1 MTKQPGERPPG
12 SASRVA
18 SMLRSQI
25 MDGDLVPG
33 TRLSEEQVRE
43 ALGVSRS
50 TLREAFQLLI
60 RERLLV
66 HRLSRGVFVRELS
79 REDISDLYRVRR
91 LLECTALRGVSVLR
105 PAQLRELTRAVED
118 GRAAA
123 ARQQWGHVAAA
134 SVRFHEALV
143 GLLGSERLNGLISE
157 ILAEFRLAYA
167 LMDDTEVFHSTFL
180 KRNAELADRIGAG
193 DLDGAAEML
202 ESYLADSEEALLAR
216 YEPRDDPR

>member
-1 MTKQPGERPPG
+1 MNARKDG
-12 SASRVA
+12 SASRA
-18 SMLRSQI
+18 AAALRAQI
-25 MDGDLVPG
+25 MDGELVSG

-66 HRLSRGVFVRELS
+66 HELSRGVFVRELS
-79 REDISDLYRVRR
+79 KSDISDLYRVRR
-91 LLECTALRGVSVLR
+91 LIECTALRNVHSIR
-105 PAQLRELTRAVED
+105 PEQLQRLHEAVRD
-118 GRAAA
+118 GKIAAA
-123 ARQQWGHVAAA
+123 EQRWGLVAAA

-143 GLLGSERLNGLISE
+143 GLLGSERLDSLISE

-167 LMDDTEVFHSTFL
+167 LMDDTETFHSAFL

-193 DLDGAAEML
+193 DLDGAAELL
-202 ESYLADSEEALLAR
+202 ESYLADSEAALLPR
-216 YEPRDDPR
+216 YEPRGRRS